1 MANTCPKCHTENPS
15 DSKYCKECATSLPP
29 AEAPSED
36 VRIEHTETLQAP
48 REELTTGSTF
58 AGRYQ
63 IIEELGKGGMGKVYK
78 AQDTE
83 IKEKVAL
90 KLIKPEISA
99 DKKTIERF
107 QNELKFARKIGHRN
121 VCRMYDLNK
130 EEGSYYI
137 TMEYVSGEDLKSFIR
152 RSEKLSTGK
161 AISIAKQVCD
171 GLSEAHRTGVVH
183 RDLKPSNIMI
193 DNEGNARIMD
203 FGIARSLKEKGITGA
218 GMMIGTPEYM
228 SPEQVEGRDVDQ
240 KTDIYALGV
249 ILYEMVT
256 GRVPFE
262 GDPAL
267 TVAVKH
273 KTEEPED
280 PRKFNTQLSE
290 ELSRVILR
298 CLEKDKDK
306 RFQSAGELRSELT
319 NIEEGIPTTERAIP
333 ERKPLTSREITV
345 QLSPK
350 KLLVPILVFVA
361 VVIIGLVVWR
371 LLPKKEALPVAASD
385 SLSLAILYFENNTG
399 DEGLEHYRK
408 ALSDLLIA
416 DLSQSKYIRV
426 LRGDN
431 LYNILSRLNQLE
443 TKSYSS
449 DVIKEVAIEGG
460 VNHILQGNYTK
471 AGENFRI
478 NIMLHDANT
487 EELISSESVEG
498 RGEESI
504 FSMVDELTKKIKANF
519 NLSQAALANDID
531 KDVGKITTSSP
542 EAFKYYTEGRIY
554 AERAEYEKSNELIE
568 KAVEIDPEFAMAYR
582 ALSVNY
588 NNLFLYA
595 EATQNINKALE
606 LVDRLSDRERYL
618 IQGDFYRESEKTYDK
633 AIEAYTKL
641 LELYPGDW
649 PGNNNLGVIYVN
661 IGDRDKAIERYKTAI
676 QNKDQAIVVY
686 TNLASSYRA
695 KGLYDEAKRVL
706 EDYINNVSDHA
717 GIHRSL
723 ATTYLQQGEYDLA
736 MEEVDKA
743 FLLDPTNQTTIR
755 FKGDIYFYSGDL
767 KKAENE
773 YQKLIRG
780 KEPLN
785 IFGYNRLSY
794 LYLLQG
800 RYKDTKKQEEKS
812 LEIAKKYGQEVWIRN
827 IYWGMANLD
836 TMTGHYAKALEELNK
851 AWLSAVNDEDRFIQE
866 GVLFQKTQT
875 YLAMKRLD
883 DAQKTADEHRRMC
896 EESMNKYLIGE
907 NYHLQGLI
915 ELEKKNYSDAIGYFE
930 KALGALEANSGTR
943 LDLSNSMAFAY
954 YRSGDLEH
962 ARAEYEKIST
972 FHTGRITYGDI
983 YAKSYNMRGK
993 INEELG
999 DKTKAIEN
1007 YEKFLELWKDADPE
1021 LPEPED
1027 ARKRLAALKKI

>member
-1 MANTCPKCHTENPS
+1 
-15 DSKYCKECATSLPP
+15 
-29 AEAPSED
+29 
-36 VRIEHTETLQAP
+36 
-48 REELTTGSTF
+48 
-58 AGRYQ
+58 
-63 IIEELGKGGMGKVYK
+63 MGKVYK

-152 RSEKLSTGK
+152 RSEILSVGK

-171 GLSEAHRTGVVH
+171 GLSEAHRLGVVH

-218 GMMIGTPEYM
+218 GVMIGTPEYM
-228 SPEQVEGRDVDQ
+228 SPEQVEGKEVDQ
-240 KTDIYALGV
+240 RTDTYALGV

-262 GDPAL
+262 GDTAL

-280 PRKFNTQLSE
+280 PRRFNTQLSE
-290 ELSRVILR
+290 ELSRMILR

-306 RFQSAGELRSELT
+306 RFQSAGEIESELT

-345 QLSPK
+345 QLNPK
-350 KLLVPILVFVA
+350 TLLIPVLIFIA
-361 VVIIGLVVWR
+361 VVIMGFVIWH
-371 LLPKKEALPVAASD
+371 LLPKKEAVPVAASD
-385 SLSLAILYFENNTG
+385 KPSLAILYFENNTG

-416 DLSQSKYIRV
+416 DLSQSKFIRV

-443 TKSYSS
+443 AKSYSS
-449 DVIKEVAIEGG
+449 DVIKEVANRGG

-487 EELISSESVEG
+487 EELIRSESVEG

-519 NLSQAALANDID
+519 NLTQAEVASDLD
-531 KDVGKITTSSP
+531 KAVGKITTSSP
-542 EAFKYYTEGRIY
+542 EAYKYYTEGRKY
-554 AERAEYEKSNELIE
+554 SNRGDYQKSIELLE
-568 KAVEIDPEFAMAYR
+568 KAIEIDPEFAMAYR
-582 ALSVNY
+582 ALAICHS
-588 NNLFLYA
+588 NLRLYA
-595 EATQNINKALE
+595 ERTQYIQKALE
-606 LVDRLSDRERYL
+606 LTDRLSDRERYL
-618 IQGDFYRESEKTYDK
+618 IQGDFYRVSEKTYDK

-649 PGNNNLGVIYVN
+649 PGNNNLGILYAA
-661 IGDRDKAIERYKTAI
+661 IGERDKAIERYETAI
-676 QNKDQAIVVY
+676 QNKNNAIVVY

-695 KGLYDEAKRVL
+695 KGLYDKAKRVL
-706 EDYINNVSDHA
+706 EDYINNVSDNA
-717 GIHRSL
+717 RVHRSMSL
-723 ATTYLQQGEYDLA
+723 IFQEQGDFDLA
-736 MEEVDKA
+736 LKEIDKA
-743 FLLDPTNQTTIR
+743 FLLDPTDPMSIR
-755 FKGDIYFYSGDL
+755 YKGNIYFYSGDL
-767 KKAENE
+767 KRAEEE
-773 YQKLIRG
+773 YQKLLKE
-780 KEPLN
+780 KEPFN
-785 IFGYNRLSY
+785 IWGYNRLHF

-800 RYKDTKKQEEKS
+800 RFKDSMKQSKLA
-812 LEIAKKYGQEVWIRN
+812 LEIARKFRQKVWIRAILMGIAYSESQLGN
-827 IYWGMANLD
+827 
-836 TMTGHYAKALEELNK
+836 HEKALERLNE
-851 AWLSAVNDEDRFIQE
+851 AWESAIEDEDFTVQRRILVEKGFI
-866 GVLFQKTQT
+866 
-875 YLAMKRLD
+875 YLVMKSVD
-883 DAQKTADEHRRMC
+883 EAQKMADENRKMC
-896 EESMNKYLIGE
+896 EEAMNKKLIRF
-907 NYHLQGLI
+907 NYHLQGRI
-915 ELEKKNYSDAIGYFE
+915 ELERKDYLKAVEYCK
-930 KALGALEANSGTR
+930 KALNLLSANSGSR
-943 LDLSNSMAFAY
+943 MAITDSLALAY
-954 YRSGDLEH
+954 YRIGDLEQ
-962 ARAEYEKIST
+962 ALKGYEKIAI
-972 FHTGRITYGDI
+972 FRTGRITNGDL
-983 YAKSYNMRGK
+983 YAKSFYMLGK
-993 INEELG
+993 IHEEQG
-999 DKTKAIEN
+999 NTAKAIEN
-1007 YEKFLELWKDADPE
+1007 YEKFLDLWKNADPE
-1021 LPEPED
+1021 FPEPKD
-1027 ARKRLAALKKI
+1027 ARKRLAALKNI

>member
-36 VRIEHTETLQAP
+36 VRIEHTETLQVS

-152 RSEKLSTGK
+152 RSEKLSVGK

>member
-1 MANTCPKCHTENPS
+1 MANTCPKCKTDNPP
-15 DSKYCKECATSLPP
+15 DSKYCKECATSLTASDGPSTD
-29 AEAPSED
+29 AP
-36 VRIEHTETLQAP
+36 IEHTETLQAP

-63 IIEELGKGGMGKVYK
+63 IIEEIGKGGMGKVYK

-99 DKKTIERF
+99 DRKTIERF

-152 RSEKLSTGK
+152 RSEKLSVGK

-171 GLSEAHRTGVVH
+171 GLSEAHRLGVVH

-218 GMMIGTPEYM
+218 GVMIGTPEYM
-228 SPEQVEGRDVDQ
+228 SPEQVEGKEVDQ
-240 KTDIYALGV
+240 RTDIYALGV

-262 GDPAL
+262 GDTAL

-280 PRKFNTQLSE
+280 PRKYNTQLSE
-290 ELSRVILR
+290 DLTRVILN
-298 CLEKDKDK
+298 CLKKNKDE
-306 RFQSAGELRSELT
+306 RYQNAGELKSQLT
-319 NIEEGIPTTERAIP
+319 DIEEGIPTTERIIP

-350 KLLVPILVFVA
+350 KLFVPVLVFVG
-361 VVIIGLVVWR
+361 IIVLGLVVWR
-371 LLPKKEALPVAASD
+371 LIPKKESVPAAASD
-385 SLSLAILYFENNTG
+385 RPSIAIMYFENNTG

-431 LYNILSRLNQLE
+431 LYNILRRLDQLE
-443 TKSYSS
+443 AKSYSS
-449 DVIKEVAIEGG
+449 EVIKEVASQGS

-504 FSMVDELTKKIKANF
+504 FSMVDELTKKIKTNF
-519 NLSQAALANDID
+519 NLSQTELISDID
-531 KDVGKITTSSP
+531 REVGKITTTSP
-542 EAFKYYTEGRIY
+542 EAYKYYTEGRNY
-554 AERAEYEKSNELIE
+554 SDRADYEKSIELIE
-568 KAVEIDPEFAMAYR
+568 KAIEIDPEFAMAYR
-582 ALSVNY
+582 ALWVNY
-588 NNLFLYA
+588 SNLSLWA
-595 EATQNINKALE
+595 EANQNIHKALE

-618 IQGDFYRESEKTYDK
+618 IEGDFYAESEKTYDK

-649 PGNNNLGVIYVN
+649 PGNNNLGILYSA
-661 IGDRDKAIERYKTAI
+661 IGERDKAIERYKTAI
-676 QNKDQAIVVY
+676 QHKDQAIVIY

-695 KGLYDEAKRVL
+695 KGLYDEAKSIL
-706 EDYINNVSDHA
+706 EDYINNISDHA
-717 GIHRSL
+717 AIRRSL
-723 ATTYLQQGEYDLA
+723 VTTYLQQGKYDLA
-736 MEEVDKA
+736 LKELDKA
-743 FLLDPTNQTTIR
+743 FLLDPTNPVTIR
-755 FKGDIYFYSGDL
+755 YKGNIFFYMGDL
-767 KKAENE
+767 KRAEKE
-773 YQKLIRG
+773 YQKLLNE
-780 KEPLN
+780 KEPMN
-785 IFGYNRLSY
+785 IWGYNRLLF

-800 RYKDTKKQEEKS
+800 RYKDSKNQ
-812 LEIAKKYGQEVWIRN
+812 LERALDIANKYGQDVWIRAIN
-827 IYWGMANLD
+827 RQTAILD
-836 TMTGHYAKALEELNK
+836 TLTGHHAKALEELND
-851 AWLSAVNDEDRFIQE
+851 AWNSAVKDEDLQE
-866 GVLFQKTQT
+866 QRNILFAKART
-875 YLAMKRLD
+875 YIEMKLLD
-883 DAQKTADEHRRMC
+883 EAQRTTEEHRQMC
-896 EESMNKYLIGE
+896 EESMNKNLIGA
-907 NYHLQGLI
+907 NHRLKGLI
-915 ELEKKNYSDAIGYFE
+915 ELEKRNYAGAIEYFE
-930 KALGALEANSGTR
+930 KARQTLSVNSSAHLNLSDCMAL
-943 LDLSNSMAFAY
+943 AY
-954 YRSGDLEH
+954 YRSGDLGR
-962 ARAEYEKIST
+962 ARDEYEKIAT
-972 FHTGRITYGDI
+972 YFTGRISYGDI
-983 YAKSYNMRGK
+983 YAKSFYMLGL
-993 INEELG
+993 IYEELG
-999 DKTKAIEN
+999 DKVKAIEN

-1021 LPEPED
+1021 LPEPLD
-1027 ARKRLAALKKI
+1027 ARKRLAALKDN